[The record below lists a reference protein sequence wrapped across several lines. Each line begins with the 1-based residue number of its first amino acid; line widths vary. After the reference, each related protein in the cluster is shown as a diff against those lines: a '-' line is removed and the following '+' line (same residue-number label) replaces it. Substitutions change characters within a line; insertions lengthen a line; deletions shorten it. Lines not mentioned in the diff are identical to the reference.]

1 MTSLVHLAFPQT
13 FFVQGFSKHF
23 NTLNISE
30 LTQFYSTGKIEVNL
44 PDYAHNME
52 FGPLPDART
61 LRRLNRLRMRDP
73 LNLVLKYPEGVES
86 YSSNYVISLAEP
98 MHILSAIV
106 EEPVSAVIIVKDVD
120 ENPVEDSDSKS
131 VDSNFTNVSSLNEDE
146 IIMVKEN
153 EPAPIDLSG
162 ASLSDDLSGASLPEV
177 LVVRDVVEPACTP
190 CCVIS

>member
-1 MTSLVHLAFPQT
+1 MHLAFPQT

-30 LTQFYSTGKIEVNL
+30 LTQFYSTGKIDTCLHV
-44 PDYAHNME
+44 DTSNME

-61 LRRLNRLRMRDP
+61 LRRLNRLRMRETHD
-73 LNLVLKYPEGVES
+73 LVLKYPEGVES
-86 YSSNYVISLAEP
+86 YSSNYVTALGEP
-98 MHILSAIV
+98 MPILHAVV

-120 ENPVEDSDSKS
+120 ENPVEHSDSKS

-153 EPAPIDLSG
+153 EPAPIDVSE
-162 ASLSDDLSGASLPEV
+162 ASLPEV